1 MPVAKITVLKF
12 GKMHMG
18 NLSGVASVQKWT
30 SWRNIDKNKA
40 IFLCISVCKF
50 VIVLL
55 IPYDNVN
62 IVLLY
67 LPCCSGSQCV
77 CVIQASQYAQRESQ
91 ELFQCLFFRGRGT
104 DDDKCVVDAIV
115 CQLRANGVMVF
126 VPRQVSSY
134 K

>member
-1 MPVAKITVLKF
+1 MT
-12 GKMHMG
+12 MYT
-18 NLSGVASVQKWT
+18 LSCCIWLDVQVASV
-30 SWRNIDKNKA
+30 
-40 IFLCISVCKF
+40 CI
-50 VIVLL
+50 
-55 IPYDNVN
+55 
-62 IVLLY
+62 
-67 LPCCSGSQCV
+67 

-134 K
+134 KLFLVSKQ